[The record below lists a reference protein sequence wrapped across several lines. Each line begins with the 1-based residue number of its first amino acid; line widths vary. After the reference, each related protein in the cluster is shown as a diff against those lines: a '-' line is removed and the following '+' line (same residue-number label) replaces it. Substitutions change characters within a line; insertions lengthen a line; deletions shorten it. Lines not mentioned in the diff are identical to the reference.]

1 MIPDKEMSSPVHG
14 SPRPWQRNKQHPLP
28 RLLNVNGFNHHVR
41 GEHTFPRPQGNCT
54 EGRAHLSVGP
64 RWDPALG
71 AAKAQALLEAPAAQE
86 HLPMPE
92 LVEAARCRLGHQW
105 AVGASGHRW
114 IPDWLG
120 GCLSPPGCRRPV
132 EQVGLFWE
140 WLLWPVTDF
149 SLEVQN
155 WILPNGCF

>member
-105 AVGASGHRW
+105 AVGASRAPLDSRLAWGLPVPSRLQEASGAGRSVLGMAPLAGH
-114 IPDWLG
+114 
-120 GCLSPPGCRRPV
+120 
-132 EQVGLFWE
+132 
-140 WLLWPVTDF
+140 
-149 SLEVQN
+149 
-155 WILPNGCF
+155 